1 MRFVEYF
8 DNQDTAFEFDRVLRN
23 MARYHVIRQR
33 ITGASRKRRASSAF
47 AVSYEIGLRASSKYD
62 ITLVHEGNGVVDVKL
77 RSLKDGFVFIET
89 RSETDSFLFEG
100 ETLRLAIAKMAA
112 RVNRYR
118 QRAVFRPADWKLLSY
133 NFFDLNKATLKDS

>member
-33 ITGASRKRRASSAF
+33 ITGASRKRRASSTF
-47 AVSYEIGLRASSKYD
+47 AVSYEIGLKASLKYG

-77 RSLKDGFVFIET
+77 RSLIDGFIFIET

-100 ETLRLAIAKMAA
+100 KTLRLAIAKMAT
-112 RVNRYR
+112 RVNRNR
-118 QRAVFRPADWKLLSY
+118 RTAVFRLADWKLLPY
-133 NFFDLNKATLKDS
+133 NFCDLNKATFSGS